1 MCMNEH
7 NDTLENWTEI
17 RTAYHVARLGTLS
30 AAAEYIGIHHAT
42 VIRHIDALEERLDS
56 KLFHRTPRG
65 YVSTEAGRD
74 LMLVAATTE
83 DQFTQLA
90 GRLKGR
96 SASVSGDLIVT
107 TLSELSPQITPLLV
121 EFQRQYP
128 EVRISLIADERRL
141 KLEYGE
147 AHIALRAGTK
157 PQEPDNVVQPLCQ
170 MSVAL
175 FAHKDYVKKYGMLAG
190 EDDAPHHKFVANHSN
205 NSGAPFQKWI
215 KQHAPD
221 EAVVFRSNE
230 GRTLVDAVISGA
242 GIGFLD
248 RKSGDANPDL
258 IQMAVGRPDW
268 DTELWIVTH
277 IDLHR
282 TAKVQALANFLKEN
296 F

>member
-1 MCMNEH
+1 MYEH
-7 NDTLENWTEI
+7 KDTLENWTEI

-56 KLFHRTPRG
+56 KLFHRHPRG
-65 YVSTEAGRD
+65 YVATEAGRD
-74 LMLVAATTE
+74 LMLIAAATE

-107 TLSELSPQITPLLV
+107 TLSELSPEITPLLV

-128 EVRISLIADERRL
+128 ELRISLVAEERRL

-157 PQEPDNVVQPLCQ
+157 PLEPDNVVQPLCK

-175 FAHKDYVKKYGMLAG
+175 FAHKNYVKKYGMLLGDA
-190 EDDAPHHKFVANHSN
+190 DAPNHKFVANSLQN
-205 NSGAPFQKWI
+205 FRAPYQKWI
-215 KQHAPD
+215 NQHVPS
-221 EAVVFRSNE
+221 EAVVFRSNQ
-230 GRTLVDAVISGA
+230 GRSLIDAVNIGA
-242 GIGFLD
+242 GIGFLSK
-248 RKSGDANPDL
+248 KSGNANPDL
-258 IQMAVGRPDW
+258 IQMAAGRPDW
-268 DTELWIVTH
+268 DTDLWIVTH
-277 IDLHR
+277 VDLHR
-282 TAKVQALANFLKEN
+282 TAKVQALTNFLKEN

>member
-1 MCMNEH
+1 MTEH
-7 NDTLENWTEI
+7 NDTLENWTEV

-56 KLFHRTPRG
+56 KLFHRHPRG
-65 YVSTEAGRD
+65 YVPTEAGRD
-74 LMLVAATTE
+74 LMLIAAATE

-121 EFQRQYP
+121 TFQRQYP
-128 EVRISLIADERRL
+128 EVRISLIAEERRL

-147 AHIALRAGTK
+147 AHIALRAGAK
-157 PQEPDNVVQPLCQ
+157 PQESDNVVQPLCK

-175 FAHKDYVKKYGMLAG
+175 FAHKDYIKKYGMLLG
-190 EDDAPHHKFVANHSN
+190 EADAPNHKFVANS
-205 NSGAPFQKWI
+205 SKKFRAPFQRWI
-215 KQHAPD
+215 TQHVPD
-221 EAVVFRSNE
+221 EAVIFRSNQ
-230 GRTLVDAVISGA
+230 GRSLIDAIIIGA
-242 GIGFLD
+242 GIGFLS
-248 RKSGDANPDL
+248 KATGDANPDL
-258 IQMAVGRPDW
+258 IQMAAGRPEW
-268 DTELWIVTH
+268 DTDLWIVTH